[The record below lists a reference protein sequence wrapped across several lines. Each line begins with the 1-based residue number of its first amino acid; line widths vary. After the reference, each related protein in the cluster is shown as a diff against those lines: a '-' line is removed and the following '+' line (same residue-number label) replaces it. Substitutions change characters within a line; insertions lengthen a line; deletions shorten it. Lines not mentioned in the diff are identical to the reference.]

1 MTGSLLISLFK
12 EQFQNRFIKL
22 GTNLI
27 SKEIDRKG
35 KITDGKL
42 DDYFDSSGLTK
53 TIRNSLATGNWGK
66 NKAG

>member
-1 MTGSLLISLFK
+1 M
-12 EQFQNRFIKL
+12 
-22 GTNLI
+22 NLI
-27 SKEIDRKG
+27 SKDIDRKG
-35 KITDGKL
+35 KILDSKL